1 MKRISIAALTAI
13 MITAPGM
20 ACTDW
25 KAVAA
30 FDALI
35 LEGDKIA
42 VKEERSPEAAPLIEA
57 DCRQAQKLL
66 DYAISGKDQSLIDQ
80 RAKQLANCHGAE
92 ARYANDLVA
101 LSLDRDHA
109 LADTCG
115 GRQ

>member
-1 MKRISIAALTAI
+1 MSAAAIAAL
-13 MITAPGM
+13 MIATPAM

-57 DCRQAQKLL
+57 NCRQAQKLL
-66 DYAISGKDQSLIDQ
+66 DYAINGKDQSLMDQ

-101 LSLDRDHA
+101 LSLDRDAA
-109 LADTCG
+109 LADKCG
-115 GRQ
+115 GQQ